1 MKKELTFNTDTLTG
15 ARLRP
20 RISLSAVLSF
30 VAGSI
35 EKSYPVVKLSSLYSK
50 LLEEPVSPRRTLRF
64 VNAQL
69 AAFMLLCAESTSTL
83 GIIVLAAWTVA
94 AIYGCRKV

>member
-1 MKKELTFNTDTLTG
+1 MKKELTFNAGTLTEE
-15 ARLRP
+15 RLRP
-20 RISLSAVLSF
+20 RVSLSSVLNF
-30 VAGSI
+30 VAGSV
-35 EKSYPVVKLSSLYSK
+35 EKSYPVAKLSSFYSK
-50 LLEEPVSPRRTLRF
+50 LLEEHVSPRRTLRF

-69 AAFMLLCAESTSTL
+69 AAFMLLCAESMSTL